1 MRKTVRGL
9 GVGCAMA
16 ATSML
21 LVAGEGSTD
30 AKASRGAGPKRFS
43 FGILAGASLTTPG
56 QDRSISY
63 ISCCGVSESAFR
75 PGLPPPSAPRPA
87 VRVSGR
93 DSAFAPL
100 VGILA
105 EVSVTRRVSVQAGA
119 SFRWRRGTRLLD
131 INYDEPYKRFSS
143 FSTEPID
150 TAFLEFPVTAR
161 YTFGNS
167 AWRPVLGVGPAFRTP
182 QYSGGPIHG
191 VVATFGVRTPR
202 RGWWTV
208 SPGLRY
214 TRWSTRGFPSDTPRN
229 QVQAMIVFAF

>member
-9 GVGCAMA
+9 SVGCATA

-21 LVAGEGSTD
+21 LFAGEGSTD
-30 AKASRGAGPKRFS
+30 AKASRSAGPKRFS

-56 QDRSISY
+56 QDRGMSY
-63 ISCCGVSESAFR
+63 ISSCGSCCGVSESAFR
-75 PGLPPPSAPRPA
+75 PGLPPPSAPGPA

-93 DSAFAPL
+93 DSPFAPL

-131 INYDEPYKRFSS
+131 INYDQPYKRFSS
-143 FSTEPID
+143 FSTEPIG

-167 AWRPVLGVGPAFRTP
+167 AWRPVPGVGPAFRTP
-182 QYSGGPIHG
+182 RYSGGPIHG
-191 VVATFGVRTPR
+191 VVRPSVSGH
-202 RGWWTV
+202 RGEGGGR
-208 SPGLRY
+208 SRP
-214 TRWSTRGFPSDTPRN
+214 SCATRGGPLEDSHRILPGIKFQP
-229 QVQAMIVFAF
+229 